1 MKRIL
6 RFLTLV
12 NNIGCA
18 MIDAHNALCEYLAND
33 ISYIVFNR
41 IMPVK
46 SQCFNTKIYI
56 FERYSTWRTA
66 FIGINEMESE
76 PYKVVLKPILQ
87 KK

>member
-12 NNIGCA
+12 KNIGCA
-18 MIDAHNALCEYLAND
+18 MIDAHDALCDYMAND
-33 ISYIVFNR
+33 ILYIVFNR

-66 FIGINEMESE
+66 FIGINKMEST
-76 PYKVVLKPILQ
+76 PYRVELKPILQ